1 MSSVGVFQTAVI
13 GILAGWLAEKAM
25 KLHHSLFVNL
35 IVGLA
40 GAFIGVIL
48 FSKFNVAP
56 VGVLGT
62 FIVSI
67 VGSML
72 LLGMLGLLRWFR

>member
-40 GAFIGVIL
+40 GAFVGAIL
-48 FSKFNVAP
+48 FSKLNITGYGLAGMFVVST
-56 VGVLGT
+56 VGA
-62 FIVSI
+62 
-67 VGSML
+67 ML